1 MGQKVN
7 PIGLR
12 MGVTLN
18 WRSRWFV
25 RGRKFA
31 DNIKEDYLL
40 RDYIKKKLK
49 GAGVSKI
56 EIERTASHVKL
67 IIYTSRPGVVI
78 GKKGVGIDLL
88 TEDIQKQTPNKV
100 LVDVHEV
107 RKPDIEAQLVAE
119 NIALQLEKR
128 VSWRRAVKKAMAGAI
143 RRGVRGVKVRV
154 AGRLDGA
161 EIARSEWYNEK
172 RIPLHTLRANIDY
185 GTATAFTTYGTTG
198 VKVWIYHG
206 DILKRK
212 EVKTSVDSRPHASVE
227 KVHQEG
233 GSCLALKR

>member
-12 MGVTLN
+12 VGVIFN
-18 WRSRWFV
+18 WRSRWHAK
-25 RGRKFA
+25 GRQFA
-31 DNIKEDYLL
+31 DNIQEDHRL
-40 RDYIKKKLK
+40 RSYIKNKLK

-56 EIERTASHVKL
+56 EIERKASHVKL

-88 TEDIQKQTPNKV
+88 TADIQKQTSSKA
-100 LVDVHEV
+100 LVEIHEV
-107 RKPDIEAQLVAE
+107 RKPDVEAQLVAE

-172 RIPLHTLRANIDY
+172 QIPLHTLRANIDY
-185 GTATAFTTYGTTG
+185 GAATAFTTYGTTG

-206 DILKRK
+206 DVYKRK
-212 EVKTSVDSRPHASVE
+212 EIKKEANFAKP
-227 KVHQEG
+227 
-233 GSCLALKR
+233 